1 MITFMTSLMSQ
12 LEQAL
17 GNPSEIL
24 FTIFRVIV
32 VYVLLLVA
40 LRFTGRRQLGQ
51 FTPFD
56 LVTLLLLSNVVQN
69 AMVGSDIS
77 LVGGLLGA
85 AVLLLLNYVI
95 SRIMPLRSV
104 LEGKPIVLISGGK
117 VVEENVHREHI
128 SMGELEEALR
138 EYGIASV
145 ADAEMA
151 ILESNGNISV
161 IAKTNQVKRLRKV
174 KSSRNQ

>member
-1 MITFMTSLMSQ
+1 MTSLMTQ
-12 LEQAL
+12 LERAL

-24 FTIFRVIV
+24 FTVLRVVI

-51 FTPFD
+51 LTPFD

-69 AMVGSDIS
+69 AMVGSDVS

-85 AVLLLLNYVI
+85 IVLLLLNSVV
-95 SRIMPLRSV
+95 SRIMPLRSA

-117 VVEENVHREHI
+117 IVEENVHRERI
-128 SMGELEEALR
+128 SMDELEEALR
-138 EYGIASV
+138 EHGISSIG
-145 ADAEMA
+145 DAEMA

-161 IAKTNQVKRLRKV
+161 IAKTNQVKRLQKV
-174 KSSRNQ
+174 KSSRNK

>member
-1 MITFMTSLMSQ
+1 MTPLVVQ

-17 GNPSEIL
+17 GHPTEIL
-24 FTIFRVIV
+24 FTVLRVIV
-32 VYVLLLVA
+32 VYALLLLA
-40 LRFTGRRQLGQ
+40 LRFAGRRQLGQ
-51 FTPFD
+51 LTPFD

-85 AVLLLLNYVI
+85 AVLLLLNYFI
-95 SRIMPLRSV
+95 SRTMRLRSV

-117 VVEENVHREHI
+117 VVEDNLRRERI
-128 SMGELEEALR
+128 SMNELEEALR
-138 EYGIASV
+138 EHGIARLE
-145 ADAEMA
+145 DAEMA
-151 ILESNGNISV
+151 ILESNGSISV

-174 KSSRNQ
+174 KSNRNQ

>member
-1 MITFMTSLMSQ
+1 MTSLVTQ

-24 FTIFRVIV
+24 FTILRVVV
-32 VYVLLLVA
+32 VYALLLIA

-51 FTPFD
+51 LTPFD

-69 AMVGSDIS
+69 AMVGSDVS

-85 AVLLLLNYVI
+85 VVLLLLNYVV
-95 SRIMPLRSV
+95 SRVMPLRSV
-104 LEGKPIVLISGGK
+104 LEGKPIVLVSGGK
-117 VVEENVHREHI
+117 VEAETVRRQGI
-128 SMGELEEALR
+128 SMDELEEALR
-138 EYGIASV
+138 EHGIGSV

-151 ILESNGNISV
+151 ILESNGSISV

-174 KSSRNQ
+174 KNKRNK

>member
-1 MITFMTSLMSQ
+1 MTSLMTQ
-12 LEQAL
+12 LEQAF

-24 FTIFRVIV
+24 FTILRVIV
-32 VYVLLLVA
+32 VYVLLLIA

-51 FTPFD
+51 LTPFD

-85 AVLLLLNYVI
+85 VVLLLLNYFI
-95 SRIMPLRSV
+95 SRVMPLRSV
-104 LEGKPIVLISGGK
+104 LEGKPIVLISGGNI
-117 VVEENVHREHI
+117 VEENVHRERI
-128 SMGELEEALR
+128 SMAELEEALR
-138 EYGIASV
+138 EHGIASTE
-145 ADAEMA
+145 DAEMA

-161 IAKTNQVKRLRKV
+161 IAKTNRVKRLRKV
-174 KSSRNQ
+174 KSNRNQ